1 MPNEVSIYEPRTMG
15 RIVEKLPP
23 VRTFFRDT
31 FFRREETFNTESVD
45 VDFVK
50 GTRKV
55 APFVHRIIGG
65 KTVPNTGYETK
76 TYKPPLVAPD
86 KITTVDDL
94 LKRRP
99 GESLVSGRSP
109 AERAV
114 LKMSDDF
121 RELRD
126 MISRR
131 EELMCVQ
138 SIFTGKIPIIGEGL
152 NEVIDFGFTN
162 TEVISAATKKW
173 SNAGSDP
180 IGDLKRWH
188 KQVQK
193 TGFTNCN
200 ACVMADDVATV
211 FVGHEKV
218 QKVLDV
224 RNYNL
229 AVIQPRQLP
238 NGVTYVGTIH
248 ELGMDIY
255 TYNEWYL
262 DDWTD
267 PETPEEKPLVPNGML
282 AMLSTNANYSMYYG
296 AITLIDEG
304 TKEFKTVEGKY
315 VPDTWVKRKPARRFL
330 QLQSAPL
337 SVPRFGA
344 VAYLDFLR
352 NRQDILFI
360 KEHFKGA
367 LRFIESKHALMPS
380 GEDRD

>member
-99 GESLVSGRSP
+99 GESLVSERSP

-200 ACVMADDVATV
+200 ACVMADDVATA

-248 ELGMDIY
+248 ELGMDVY

-262 DDWTD
+262 DDWTN
-267 PETPEEKPLVPNGML
+267 PETPEEKPLVPDGML

-337 SVPRFGA
+337 SVPHDVDSWFTA
-344 VAYLDFLR
+344 KVL
-352 NRQDILFI
+352 
-360 KEHFKGA
+360 
-367 LRFIESKHALMPS
+367 
-380 GEDRD
+380 

>member
-55 APFVHRIIGG
+55 APYVHRIIGG

-152 NEVIDFGFTN
+152 NEVIDFEFTN

-200 ACVMADDVATV
+200 ACVMADDVATA

-248 ELGMDIY
+248 ELGMDVY

-267 PETPEEKPLVPNGML
+267 PETPEEKPLVPDGML

-337 SVPRFGA
+337 SVPHDVDSWFTA
-344 VAYLDFLR
+344 KVL
-352 NRQDILFI
+352 
-360 KEHFKGA
+360 
-367 LRFIESKHALMPS
+367 
-380 GEDRD
+380 

>member
-99 GESLVSGRSP
+99 GESLVSGRST

-200 ACVMADDVATV
+200 ACVMADDVATA

-229 AVIQPRQLP
+229 AAIQPRQLP

-248 ELGMDIY
+248 ELGMDVY

-262 DDWTD
+262 DDWTN
-267 PETPEEKPLVPNGML
+267 PETPEEKPLVPDGML

-337 SVPRFGA
+337 SVPHDVDSWFTA
-344 VAYLDFLR
+344 KVL
-352 NRQDILFI
+352 
-360 KEHFKGA
+360 
-367 LRFIESKHALMPS
+367 
-380 GEDRD
+380 

>member
-337 SVPRFGA
+337 SVPHD
-344 VAYLDFLR
+344 V
-352 NRQDILFI
+352 
-360 KEHFKGA
+360 
-367 LRFIESKHALMPS
+367 ESWFTAKVL
-380 GEDRD
+380 

>member
-162 TEVISAATKKW
+162 TEIISTATKKW

-200 ACVMADDVATV
+200 ACVMADDVATA

-248 ELGMDIY
+248 ELGMDVY

-267 PETPEEKPLVPNGML
+267 PETPEEKPLVPDGML

-337 SVPRFGA
+337 SVPHDVDSWFTA
-344 VAYLDFLR
+344 KVL
-352 NRQDILFI
+352 
-360 KEHFKGA
+360 
-367 LRFIESKHALMPS
+367 
-380 GEDRD
+380 

>member
-267 PETPEEKPLVPNGML
+267 PETPEEKPLVPDGML

-337 SVPRFGA
+337 SVPHDVDSWFTA
-344 VAYLDFLR
+344 KVL
-352 NRQDILFI
+352 
-360 KEHFKGA
+360 
-367 LRFIESKHALMPS
+367 
-380 GEDRD
+380 

>member
-31 FFRREETFNTESVD
+31 FFRREETFNTETVD

-162 TEVISAATKKW
+162 TETISTATKKW

-200 ACVMADDVATV
+200 ACVMADDVATA

-248 ELGMDIY
+248 ELGMDVY

-267 PETPEEKPLVPNGML
+267 PKKPEEKPLVPDGML

-337 SVPRFGA
+337 SVPHDVDSWFTA
-344 VAYLDFLR
+344 KVL
-352 NRQDILFI
+352 
-360 KEHFKGA
+360 
-367 LRFIESKHALMPS
+367 
-380 GEDRD
+380 

>member
-193 TGFTNCN
+193 TEFTNCN

-337 SVPRFGA
+337 SVPHDVDSWFTA
-344 VAYLDFLR
+344 KVL
-352 NRQDILFI
+352 
-360 KEHFKGA
+360 
-367 LRFIESKHALMPS
+367 
-380 GEDRD
+380 

>member
-138 SIFTGKIPIIGEGL
+138 CIFTGKIPIIGEGL

-337 SVPRFGA
+337 SVPHDVDSWFTA
-344 VAYLDFLR
+344 KVL
-352 NRQDILFI
+352 
-360 KEHFKGA
+360 
-367 LRFIESKHALMPS
+367 
-380 GEDRD
+380 

>member
-99 GESLVSGRSP
+99 GESLVSRRSP

-337 SVPRFGA
+337 SVPHDVDSWFTA
-344 VAYLDFLR
+344 KVL
-352 NRQDILFI
+352 
-360 KEHFKGA
+360 
-367 LRFIESKHALMPS
+367 
-380 GEDRD
+380 